1 MHLGISLSVADTAA
15 IKGIKCPKPKWH
27 YRHFQAKLAK
37 ILICYNFTVANLSI
51 FVKFGEQNMGH
62 VDVMGGPKFP

>member
-1 MHLGISLSVADTAA
+1 
-15 IKGIKCPKPKWH
+15 
-27 YRHFQAKLAK
+27 
-37 ILICYNFTVANLSI
+37 VANLSI